1 MLHPLVK
8 YNNEQV
14 AIQLAQL
21 NQHTVKKW
29 KIVEN
34 QLYKKFTFS
43 SFDEA
48 VAFIIQT
55 TALAKSANHHPII
68 CNAYK
73 QVEITLF
80 TFSIKGL
87 SHKDFDMSTQL
98 EQL

>member
-1 MLHPLVK
+1 MPQAPLK

-14 AIQLAQL
+14 AIQLAKL
-21 NQHTVKKW
+21 NQCTAKKW
-29 KIVEN
+29 KIIDN
-34 QLYKKFTFS
+34 RLYKKFTFS

-48 VAFIIQT
+48 ITFVMQVASM
-55 TALAKSANHHPII
+55 AKELNHHPII

-87 SHKDFDMSTQL
+87 SYKDFDMSAQMQRL
-98 EQL
+98 